1 MHKHLKR
8 KKAKE
13 NQIPKI
19 QKDNEK
25 KVEFFSSKTLLWGEN
40 VFDASL
46 SLAFSFEEYSAA
58 LSYTV

>member
-1 MHKHLKR
+1 M
-8 KKAKE
+8 E
-13 NQIPKI
+13 N
-19 QKDNEK
+19 NEETGCLSASFFVTFFREK